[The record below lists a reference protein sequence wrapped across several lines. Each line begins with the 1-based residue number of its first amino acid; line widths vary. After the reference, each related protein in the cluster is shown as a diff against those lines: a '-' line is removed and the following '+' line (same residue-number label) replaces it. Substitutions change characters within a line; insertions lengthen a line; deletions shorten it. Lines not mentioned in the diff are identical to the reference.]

1 MPLPTDNPPGETY
14 DLLGVGIGPF
24 NLSLAALADQVAGL
38 CTLFCDARPEFRW
51 HPGMLV
57 EGARMQVPFLADLVS
72 LVDPTN
78 PWSFL
83 NYLREQDRLFPFY
96 FAERF
101 QLPRREYDHY
111 CRWAAERLPGC
122 RFGTEVTALDQ
133 AGGLFRAELR
143 DTATGA
149 TTAVTARNVVLGV
162 GTRPVRPQAFAAL
175 EGHPRVW
182 HSADHLERRRSLD
195 GAGDITV
202 VGSGQSGAEVFL
214 DLLRGRG
221 GDGTRLRWLT
231 RTRALAPMEYSKLG
245 LEHFTP
251 DYTRY
256 FHGLPGAVRDELV
269 AAQWQLHKAASAE
282 TLAEIHDHLYE
293 RTIGRPP
300 AEDTVEITPGT
311 AVTDATAGP
320 CGGLELRCRHTD
332 SGAEHV
338 LRTDAVVLATGY
350 RAARPAALEP
360 LADLIDWDEAGRYR
374 VDLDHRVATR
384 PELTGGLYVQN
395 AELHT
400 HGVGT
405 PDLGLG
411 AHRAAV
417 ILNAVTGRRIHRL
430 PGRTAW
436 TSFAPPA
443 QPGPPAR
450 AAAPATHASSAQPAP
465 PAVTVGAPAPSG
477 TSVPPGDP
485 GPAGASVIT
494 GTPATPGSPAATAA
508 GLPRPQEWNRAAAA
522 SR

>member
-1 MPLPTDNPPGETY
+1 MDTPAPQPPY

-24 NLSLAALADQVAGL
+24 NLSLAALADPVPGL
-38 CTLFCDARPEFRW
+38 RTLFCDQRPEFRW

-57 EGARMQVPFLADLVS
+57 DGARMQVPFLADLVS

-101 QLPRREYDHY
+101 HLPRREYDHY
-111 CRWAAERLPGC
+111 CRWAAERLDSC
-122 RFGTEVTALDQ
+122 RFGTEVTALHWV
-133 AGGLFRAELR
+133 AGPGGGGLFRAELT
-143 DTATGA
+143 DTATGRR
-149 TTAVTARNVVLGV
+149 TEVHARNLALGV
-162 GTRPVRPQAFAAL
+162 GTRPVLPEAFTAL
-175 EGHPRVW
+175 DGHPHAF
-182 HSADHLERRRSLD
+182 HSADYLDRRDDLA
-195 GAGDITV
+195 GARDITV
-202 VGSGQSGAEVFL
+202 IGSGQSGAEVFL
-214 DLLRGRG
+214 DLLRRHE
-221 GDGTRLRWLT
+221 GDGVRLRWLT

-256 FHGLPGAVRDELV
+256 FHSLPEPVRDALV
-269 AAQWQLHKAASAE
+269 SAQWQLHKAASAE

-293 RTIGRPP
+293 RTIGAPI
-300 AEDTVEITPGT
+300 DTAPVEITPGT
-311 AVTDATAGP
+311 AVTEARPGP
-320 CGGLELRCRHTD
+320 CGGLELRCRHAD
-332 SGAEHV
+332 SGSERL

-360 LADLIDWDEAGRYR
+360 LARLIDWDRDGRYR

-417 ILNAVTGRRIHRL
+417 ILNAVTGRTVQRL
-430 PGRTAW
+430 PTRTAW
-436 TSFAPPA
+436 TGFAPP
-443 QPGPPAR
+443 G
-450 AAAPATHASSAQPAP
+450 
-465 PAVTVGAPAPSG
+465 AVPVVGR
-477 TSVPPGDP
+477 
-485 GPAGASVIT
+485 
-494 GTPATPGSPAATAA
+494 TPAAERPPTEHAPTESTPVV
-508 GLPRPQEWNRAAAA
+508 PRPQELTRAATAG
-522 SR
+522 R

>member
-1 MPLPTDNPPGETY
+1 MDTPAPRPAPY

-24 NLSLAALADQVAGL
+24 NLSLAALAEPVPGL
-38 CTLFCDARPEFRW
+38 RTLFCDQRPEFRW

-57 EGARMQVPFLADLVS
+57 DGARMQVPFLADLVS

-78 PWSFL
+78 RWSFL
-83 NYLREQDRLFPFY
+83 NYLRDQDRLFPFY

-111 CRWAAERLPGC
+111 CRWAAERLANC
-122 RFGTEVTALDQ
+122 RFGTEVTALHWEGDRY
-133 AGGLFRAELR
+133 RAELT
-143 DTATGA
+143 DTATGRSEQ
-149 TTAVTARNVVLGV
+149 VHARNLALGV
-162 GTRPVRPQAFAAL
+162 GTRPVLPGAFAGLA
-175 EGHPRVW
+175 GHPRAF
-182 HSADHLERRRSLD
+182 HSADYLERRAGLD
-195 GAGDITV
+195 GARDITV

-214 DLLRGRG
+214 DLLRRHA
-221 GDGTRLRWLT
+221 GDGVRLRWLT

-256 FHGLPGAVRDELV
+256 FHGLPEPVRDTLV
-269 AAQWQLHKAASAE
+269 EAQWQLHKAASAE

-293 RTIGRPP
+293 RTIGRPIDADP
-300 AEDTVEITPGT
+300 VEITPGT
-311 AVTDATAGP
+311 AVTDARPGP

-360 LADLIDWDEAGRYR
+360 LADLIDWDAAGRYR

-384 PELTGGLYVQN
+384 PGLTGGLYVQN

-417 ILNAVTGRRIHRL
+417 ILNAVTGRTVHRL
-430 PGRTAW
+430 PTRTAW
-436 TSFAPPA
+436 TGFAPPRPA
-443 QPGPPAR
+443 PAGIAPTATAPTTAGP
-450 AAAPATHASSAQPAP
+450 APAT
-465 PAVTVGAPAPSG
+465 TV
-477 TSVPPGDP
+477 
-485 GPAGASVIT
+485 
-494 GTPATPGSPAATAA
+494 
-508 GLPRPQEWNRAAAA
+508 PRPQELTRAAAA
-522 SR
+522 GR

>member
-1 MPLPTDNPPGETY
+1 METPQPDTPQPGPY

-24 NLSLAALADQVAGL
+24 NLSLAALAEPVPGL
-38 CTLFCDARPEFRW
+38 RTLFCDQRPEFRW

-57 EGARMQVPFLADLVS
+57 DGARMQVPFLADLVS
-72 LVDPTN
+72 LADPTN

-101 QLPRREYDHY
+101 QLARREYDHY
-111 CRWAAERLPGC
+111 CRWAAERLANC
-122 RFGTEVTALDQ
+122 RFATEVTALHWD
-133 AGGLFRAELR
+133 GTLYRAELR
-143 DTATGA
+143 DTASGRVHT
-149 TTAVTARNVVLGV
+149 VHARNLALGV
-162 GTRPVRPQAFAAL
+162 GTRPVRPEAFTALDGHPQAF
-175 EGHPRVW
+175 
-182 HSADHLERRRSLD
+182 HSADYLDRRDALD
-195 GAGDITV
+195 GVGDITV
-202 VGSGQSGAEVFL
+202 IGSGQSGAEVFL
-214 DLLRGRG
+214 DLLRRRT

-256 FHGLPGAVRDELV
+256 FHGLPAEVRDTLV
-269 AAQWQLHKAASAE
+269 EAQWQLHKAASAE

-293 RTIGRPP
+293 RTIGLPI
-300 AEDTVEITPGT
+300 DTAPVEITPGT
-311 AVTDATAGP
+311 AVTDARPGP

-360 LADLIDWDEAGRYR
+360 LAHLIDWDGAGRYR
-374 VDLDHRVATR
+374 VDLEHRVATL

-400 HGVGT
+400 HGVGA

-417 ILNAVTGRRIHRL
+417 ILNAVAGRTVHRL
-430 PGRTAW
+430 PTRTAW
-436 TSFAPPA
+436 TGFAPPA
-443 QPGPPAR
+443 T
-450 AAAPATHASSAQPAP
+450 AAAASAGPGGR
-465 PAVTVGAPAPSG
+465 TGSG
-477 TSVPPGDP
+477 DRTDP
-485 GPAGASVIT
+485 GGRT
-494 GTPATPGSPAATAA
+494 DTTAPTDSTV
-508 GLPRPQEWNRAAAA
+508 PRPQEWTRAATAG
-522 SR
+522 R

>member
-1 MPLPTDNPPGETY
+1 METPTPDPY

-24 NLSLAALADQVAGL
+24 NLSLAALAERVDGL
-38 CTLFCDARPEFRW
+38 RTLFCEARPEFRW

-57 EGARMQVPFLADLVS
+57 DGARMQVPFLADLVS
-72 LVDPTN
+72 LVDPTS

-111 CRWAAERLPGC
+111 CRWAAERLTAC
-122 RFGTEVTALDQ
+122 RFGTEVTALHWSD
-133 AGGLFRAELR
+133 GLFRAELT
-143 DTATGA
+143 DTATGERS
-149 TTAVTARNVVLGV
+149 TALARNVVLGV
-162 GTRPVRPQAFAAL
+162 GTRPVLPEAFAAL
-175 EGHPRVW
+175 EGHPLVW
-182 HSADHLERRRSLD
+182 HSADYLERRAALD
-195 GAGDITV
+195 AARDITV

-214 DLLRGRG
+214 DLLRRHEQ
-221 GDGTRLRWLT
+221 DGTRLRWLT

-256 FHGLPGAVRDELV
+256 FHGLPADARDRLV

-293 RTIGRPP
+293 RTIGRPIDSV
-300 AEDTVEITPGT
+300 AVEITPGT
-311 AVTDATAGP
+311 AVVEAQAGP
-320 CGGLELRCRHTD
+320 CGGLELHCRHVD
-332 SGAEHV
+332 SAVEHV

-360 LADLIDWDEAGRYR
+360 LAALIDWDGSGRYR
-374 VDLDHRVATR
+374 VGLDHRVATL

-400 HGVGT
+400 HGVGA

-417 ILNAVTGRRIHRL
+417 ILNAVAGRTVHRL

-436 TSFAPPA
+436 TGFAPPGSA
-443 QPGPPAR
+443 PHAPAAGAG
-450 AAAPATHASSAQPAP
+450 AAAPT
-465 PAVTVGAPAPSG
+465 T
-477 TSVPPGDP
+477 
-485 GPAGASVIT
+485 AGF
-494 GTPATPGSPAATAA
+494 
-508 GLPRPQEWNRAAAA
+508 PRPQEWTRAAAA

>member
-1 MPLPTDNPPGETY
+1 MDTPAAPPAPY

-24 NLSLAALADQVAGL
+24 NLSLAALAEPAPGL
-38 CTLFCDARPEFRW
+38 RTLFCDQRPEFRW

-57 EGARMQVPFLADLVS
+57 DGARMQVPFLADLVS

-78 PWSFL
+78 RWSFL

-111 CRWAAERLPGC
+111 CRWAAERLGNC
-122 RFGTEVTALDQ
+122 RFGTEVTALHRDG
-133 AGGLFRAELR
+133 ALYRAELR
-143 DTATGA
+143 DTATGRR
-149 TTAVTARNVVLGV
+149 TEVHARNLALGV
-162 GTRPVRPQAFAAL
+162 GTRPVLPEAFTAL
-175 EGHPRVW
+175 DGHPRAF
-182 HSADHLERRRSLD
+182 HSADYLDRRETLD
-195 GAGDITV
+195 DARDITV

-214 DLLRGRG
+214 DLLRRVGEG
-221 GDGTRLRWLT
+221 VRLRWLT

-256 FHGLPGAVRDELV
+256 FHGLPGPVRDTLV
-269 AAQWQLHKAASAE
+269 EAQWQLHKAASAE

-293 RTIGRPP
+293 RTIGRPIDDAP
-300 AEDTVEITPGT
+300 VEITPGT
-311 AVTDATAGP
+311 AVTDARPGP
-320 CGGLELRCRHTD
+320 CGGLELRCRHGD
-332 SGAEHV
+332 SGVEHV

-360 LADLIDWDEAGRYR
+360 LAHLIDWDAAGRYR
-374 VDLDHRVATR
+374 VDLDHRVATL
-384 PELTGGLYVQN
+384 PDLVGGLYVQN

-417 ILNAVTGRRIHRL
+417 ILNAVAGRTVHRL
-430 PGRTAW
+430 PERTAW
-436 TSFAPPA
+436 TGFAPPVTPVTPVT
-443 QPGPPAR
+443 PGGPTGPTGP
-450 AAAPATHASSAQPAP
+450 AAPAMGDVPATADV
-465 PAVTVGAPAPSG
+465 PAV
-477 TSVPPGDP
+477 
-485 GPAGASVIT
+485 
-494 GTPATPGSPAATAA
+494 
-508 GLPRPQEWNRAAAA
+508 PRPQEWTRAATAG
-522 SR
+522 R

>member
-1 MPLPTDNPPGETY
+1 MDNPQPDPH

-24 NLSLAALADQVAGL
+24 NLSLAALADQVGGL
-38 CTLFCDARPEFRW
+38 DALFCEARAEFRW

-57 EGARMQVPFLADLVS
+57 DGARMQVPFLADLVS

-83 NYLREQDRLFPFY
+83 NYLRDQGRLFPFY

-111 CRWAAERLPGC
+111 CRWAAERLVNC
-122 RFGTEVTALDQ
+122 RFGTAVTALHWS
-133 AGGLFRAELR
+133 AEHELFRA
-143 DTATGA
+143 DTTGGE
-149 TTAVTARNVVLGV
+149 VWARNVVLGT
-162 GTRPVRPQAFAAL
+162 GTSPVHPEPFAAL
-175 EGHPRVW
+175 RGHPAVW
-182 HSADHLERRRSLD
+182 HSAHYLDRRRTLD
-195 GAGDITV
+195 GARDITV

-214 DLLRGRG
+214 DLLRTRG
-221 GDGTRLRWLT
+221 ADGTRLRWLT

-256 FHGLPGAVRDELV
+256 FHTLPAEVRDQLV

-293 RTIGRPP
+293 RTVGRPVDADP
-300 AEDTVEITPGT
+300 VEIMPGT
-311 AVTDATAGP
+311 AVTEALAGP
-320 CGGLELRCRHTD
+320 CGGFELSCRHTD

-338 LRTDAVVLATGY
+338 VRTDAVVLATGY
-350 RAARPAALEP
+350 RAVRPAALDPIAE
-360 LADLIDWDEAGRYR
+360 LIDWDEHGRYR

-384 PELTGGLYVQN
+384 PQLTGGLYVQN
-395 AELHT
+395 AELHS

-417 ILNAVTGRRIHRL
+417 ILNAVAGRTVHEL
-430 PGRTAW
+430 PARTAW
-436 TSFAPPA
+436 TSFA
-443 QPGPPAR
+443 
-450 AAAPATHASSAQPAP
+450 
-465 PAVTVGAPAPSG
+465 APAP
-477 TSVPPGDP
+477 
-485 GPAGASVIT
+485 
-494 GTPATPGSPAATAA
+494 TAV
-508 GLPRPQEWNRAAAA
+508 LPRPQEGNRAATAT
-522 SR
+522 R

>member
-1 MPLPTDNPPGETY
+1 MDTRPPY

-24 NLSLAALADQVAGL
+24 NLSLAALADRVDGL
-38 CTLFCDARPEFRW
+38 RALFCDAKPEFRW

-96 FAERF
+96 FSERF

-111 CRWAAERLPGC
+111 CRWAAERLASC
-122 RFGTEVTALDQ
+122 RFATQVTAVAWADG
-133 AGGLFRAELR
+133 AF
-143 DTATGA
+143 TATLRTAGA
-149 TTAVTARNVVLGV
+149 EQQVRARNLVLGV
-162 GTRPVRPQAFAAL
+162 GTEPVRPQAFDAL
-175 EGHPRVW
+175 ADHPAVW
-182 HSADHLERRRSLD
+182 HSGEYLERRAGLD
-195 GAGDITV
+195 RARDITV

-214 DLLRGRG
+214 DLLRTRA

-231 RTRALAPMEYSKLG
+231 RTRAIAPMEYSKLG

-256 FHGLPGAVRDELV
+256 FHTLPGEVRDRLV
-269 AAQWQLHKAASAE
+269 AEQWQLHKAASAE
-282 TLAEIHDHLYE
+282 TLAEIHDLLYE

-300 AEDTVEITPGT
+300 TATGAEIAPGT
-311 AVTDATAGP
+311 EVTLALPGP
-320 CGGLELRCRHTD
+320 CGGLELRCLHSD
-332 SGAEHV
+332 SGAPRLV
-338 LRTDAVVLATGY
+338 RTDAVVLATGY
-350 RAARPAALEP
+350 RAVRPAALEP
-360 LADLIDWDEAGRYR
+360 LAELIDWDEQGRYR
-374 VDLDHRVATR
+374 VGLDHRVATR

-417 ILNAVTGRRIHRL
+417 ILNALCGRTVHRL
-430 PGRTAW
+430 PARTAW
-436 TSFAPPA
+436 TSFAPSALPA
-443 QPGPPAR
+443 QS
-450 AAAPATHASSAQPAP
+450 AAFSE
-465 PAVTVGAPAPSG
+465 
-477 TSVPPGDP
+477 
-485 GPAGASVIT
+485 
-494 GTPATPGSPAATAA
+494 
-508 GLPRPQEWNRAAAA
+508 EWNRAPAT
-522 SR
+522 SC

>member
-1 MPLPTDNPPGETY
+1 MDTPAARPAPY

-24 NLSLAALADQVAGL
+24 NLSLAALAEPVPGL
-38 CTLFCDARPEFRW
+38 RTLFCDQRPEFRW

-57 EGARMQVPFLADLVS
+57 DGARMQVPFLADLVS

-78 PWSFL
+78 RWSFL

-111 CRWAAERLPGC
+111 CRWAAERLGNC
-122 RFGTEVTALDQ
+122 RFGTEVTALHRDG
-133 AGGLFRAELR
+133 ALYRAELR
-143 DTATGA
+143 DTATGRRSE
-149 TTAVTARNVVLGV
+149 VHARNLALGV
-162 GTRPVRPQAFAAL
+162 GTRPVLPGAFTAL
-175 EGHPRVW
+175 DGHPRAF
-182 HSADHLERRRSLD
+182 HSADYLDRRGALD
-195 GAGDITV
+195 EARDITV

-214 DLLRGRG
+214 DLLRRAGEG
-221 GDGTRLRWLT
+221 VRLRWLT

-256 FHGLPGAVRDELV
+256 FHGLPGAVRDTLV
-269 AAQWQLHKAASAE
+269 EAQWQLHKAASAE

-293 RTIGRPP
+293 RTIGRPIDDAP
-300 AEDTVEITPGT
+300 VEITPGT
-311 AVTDATAGP
+311 AVTDARPGP

-350 RAARPAALEP
+350 RAARPAALDP
-360 LADLIDWDEAGRYR
+360 LAHLIDWDEAGRYR
-374 VDLDHRVATR
+374 VDLDHRVATL
-384 PELTGGLYVQN
+384 PDLAGGLYVQN

-417 ILNAVTGRRIHRL
+417 ILNAVAGRTVHRL
-430 PGRTAW
+430 PERTAW
-436 TSFAPPA
+436 TGFAPP
-443 QPGPPAR
+443 G
-450 AAAPATHASSAQPAP
+450 AAATPVDPAAASTAL
-465 PAVTVGAPAPSG
+465 TAPAM
-477 TSVPPGDP
+477 GD
-485 GPAGASVIT
+485 V
-494 GTPATPGSPAATAA
+494 AATADVPA
-508 GLPRPQEWNRAAAA
+508 VPRPQEWTRAATAG
-522 SR
+522 R

>member
-1 MPLPTDNPPGETY
+1 MDTPASPPPY

-24 NLSLAALADQVAGL
+24 NLSLAALAEPVPGL
-38 CTLFCDARPEFRW
+38 RTLFCDQRPEFRW
-51 HPGMLV
+51 HHGMLV
-57 EGARMQVPFLADLVS
+57 DGARMQVPFLADLVS

-83 NYLREQDRLFPFY
+83 NYLRDQERLFPFY

-111 CRWAAERLPGC
+111 CRWAAERLANC
-122 RFGTEVTALDQ
+122 RFGTEVTALHWAPTAED
-133 AGGLFRAELR
+133 GPCYRAELT
-143 DTATGA
+143 DTATGRRSF
-149 TTAVTARNVVLGV
+149 VRARNLALGV
-162 GTRPVRPQAFAAL
+162 GTRPVLPEAFAPLA
-175 EGHPRVW
+175 GHPRAF
-182 HSADHLERRRSLD
+182 HSADYLDRRADLT
-195 GAGDITV
+195 GARDVTV

-214 DLLRGRG
+214 DLLRRH
-221 GDGTRLRWLT
+221 GDDGVRLRWLT
-231 RTRALAPMEYSKLG
+231 RSRALAPMEYSKLG

-256 FHGLPGAVRDELV
+256 FHSLPGPVRDTLV
-269 AAQWQLHKAASAE
+269 DAQWQLHKAASAE

-293 RTIGRPP
+293 RTIGRPI
-300 AEDTVEITPGT
+300 DTAPVEITPGT
-311 AVTDATAGP
+311 AVTDARPGP

-338 LRTDAVVLATGY
+338 LRTEAVVLATGY

-360 LADLIDWDEAGRYR
+360 LAPLIDWDEAGRYR

-384 PELTGGLYVQN
+384 PGLAGGLYVQN

-417 ILNAVTGRRIHRL
+417 ILNAVTGRTVHRL

-436 TSFAPPA
+436 TGFAPP
-443 QPGPPAR
+443 P
-450 AAAPATHASSAQPAP
+450 APAS
-465 PAVTVGAPAPSG
+465 
-477 TSVPPGDP
+477 
-485 GPAGASVIT
+485 
-494 GTPATPGSPAATAA
+494 TPFEQTPV
-508 GLPRPQEWNRAAAA
+508 LPRPQELTRAATVG
-522 SR
+522 R